1 MQHPAIDLGGR
12 ESQICLNRRASESPT
27 CGINLSSAG
36 DAGAVG
42 AHWFAGVAAG
52 IAHARQCPMTI
63 SAIDLA
69 HVQGAMDT
77 TGFRPSRNVEDRRDW
92 SREDSL
98 NAPTL
103 PAEPLPPLIRH
114 PGDLSSQ
121 AGLDDI
127 GKLH

>member
-1 MQHPAIDLGGR
+1 
-12 ESQICLNRRASESPT
+12 
-27 CGINLSSAG
+27 
-36 DAGAVG
+36 
-42 AHWFAGVAAG
+42 
-52 IAHARQCPMTI
+52 MTI
-63 SAIDLA
+63 SPTDLA
-69 HVQGAMDT
+69 RVTGAMNT
-77 TGFRPSRNVEDRRDW
+77 TGFRRSTNIEDRRDW

-98 NAPTL
+98 NAESP

>member
-1 MQHPAIDLGGR
+1 
-12 ESQICLNRRASESPT
+12 
-27 CGINLSSAG
+27 
-36 DAGAVG
+36 
-42 AHWFAGVAAG
+42 
-52 IAHARQCPMTI
+52 MTI
-63 SAIDLA
+63 SDIDLA
-69 HVQGAMDT
+69 RVQGAMNT
-77 TGFRPSRNVEDRRDW
+77 TGFRRSTNIEDRRGW

-98 NAPTL
+98 NAESP